1 MDYSQQI
8 EYAKQLNQSPNEVFI
23 IQSNFLE
30 ANKQQI
36 QEYEDK
42 KEFYRVQIN
51 FYHFSTKEQIM
62 EVINLVDQMGVADKV
77 GIVNMYVTED
87 DDWNQELVTK
97 ITHSYKNAYNIM
109 IDDYTQ

>member
-1 MDYSQQI
+1 
-8 EYAKQLNQSPNEVFI
+8 
-23 IQSNFLE
+23 
-30 ANKQQI
+30 
-36 QEYEDK
+36 
-42 KEFYRVQIN
+42 
-51 FYHFSTKEQIM
+51 M